1 MERLPRPREYT
12 MGRLRVEIA
21 EACEDGEPPHPQ
33 TAKFF
38 KACFFHAGGYLDYVI
53 DDIAVNSEARKRVE
67 KCIGEALESSSS
79 QDVLDSAIA
88 IGNLMIDLAK
98 EHVTRDYDELVDDL
112 INAEVMEI

>member
-21 EACEDGEPPHPQ
+21 EECENGEAPNSQ

-38 KACFFHAGGYLDYVI
+38 KACFFHAGSYLDYVV
-53 DDIAVNSEARKRVE
+53 DDIVTKVRPTVE
-67 KCIGEALESSSS
+67 RYIGEALESSSS

-88 IGNLMIDLAK
+88 IGNLMIELAR

>member
-1 MERLPRPREYT
+1 MNLPRPREYT

-21 EACEDGEPPHPQ
+21 EECEDGEVPNPQ

-38 KACFFHAGGYLDYVI
+38 RACFFYAGSYLDYVI
-53 DDIAVNSEARKRVE
+53 DDIAVEGDARKQIE
-67 KCIGEALESSSS
+67 KHIGEALESGSS

-88 IGNLMIDLAK
+88 IGNLMINLAK

>member
-21 EACEDGEPPHPQ
+21 EECENGEAPNSQ

-38 KACFFHAGGYLDYVI
+38 KACFFHAGSYLDYVI
-53 DDIAVNSEARKRVE
+53 DDIAGDAVVRDYVEAS
-67 KCIGEALESSSS
+67 IGETIEGR
-79 QDVLDSAIA
+79 DVADNASR
-88 IGNLMIDLAK
+88 IGLLIIELARN
-98 EHVTRDYDELVDDL
+98 HVTRDYDELVDDL

>member
-21 EACEDGEPPHPQ
+21 EECEDGETPHPQ

-38 KACFFHAGGYLDYVI
+38 KACFWYANGYLDYVI
-53 DDIAVNSEARKRVE
+53 DDIAVNSDARWQIE
-67 KCIGEALESSSS
+67 TAIGEAIEGRDV
-79 QDVLDSAIA
+79 QDNAA
-88 IGNLMIDLAK
+88 RIGRLVIELAQA
-98 EHVTRDYDELVDDL
+98 HVTRDYDELVDDL